1 MNLSS
6 LRKKLAEAAPV
17 AQPQQKPQSQQ
28 QVMPD
33 RRLVRKAGVDYN
45 KLVQAMRRLQR
56 NPNPKLLPADLA
68 QNYGKYM
75 DASVNAATMAARS
88 GGGRY
93 FAESFRADPP
103 MMLVLKRKGVR
114 IFPDGKRVALYINEK
129 LGLSFSVP
137 YGDTGPQQKV
147 IGIFE
152 QFHKMSDEELIDYVK
167 AGKQLHADLTKQGK
181 HKEATDHILKV
192 IDAQGEMISRKIEK
206 INRSLREENIEEIM
220 DVVYENLSEE
230 NQEEFE
236 KLVSTPEGFEKVA
249 EFSLAY
255 LQLQQEIA
263 EE

>member
-93 FAESFRADPP
+93 FAESAQADPP

-114 IFPDGKRVALYINEK
+114 VFPDGKRVALYINEK

-137 YGDTGPQQKV
+137 YNSNGPEQQLV
-147 IGIFE
+147 GV
-152 QFHKMSDEELIDYVK
+152 S
-167 AGKQLHADLTKQGK
+167 
-181 HKEATDHILKV
+181 EA
-192 IDAQGEMISRKIEK
+192 
-206 INRSLREENIEEIM
+206 M
-220 DVVYENLSEE
+220 DFVYENLNDTNKALFEE
-230 NQEEFE
+230 LLE
-236 KLVSTPEGFEKVA
+236 SPDGFERA
-249 EFSLAY
+249 ASFCLDIID
-255 LQLQQEIA
+255 QLDSENG